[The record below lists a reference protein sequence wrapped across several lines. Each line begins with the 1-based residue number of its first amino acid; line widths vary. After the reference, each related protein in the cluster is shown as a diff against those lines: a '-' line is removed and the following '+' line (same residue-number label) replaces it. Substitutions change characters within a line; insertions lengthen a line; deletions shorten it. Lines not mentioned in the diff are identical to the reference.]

1 MNNAKHTIV
10 SQCLSL
16 GDKALQGRWDFHNA
30 NEALFWFRSV
40 LTVDPHN
47 ISARLGCARAYQYI
61 ASQPWWHNDA
71 SLAKSAA
78 GKALAVLDEPIVP
91 DNIAESRERSL
102 ICGQLYSAL
111 GRLDNAR
118 RHLYEGINIDPEY
131 STGHYF
137 LHFNNIFIDPK
148 DDRNLSGLDEAVA
161 LAEAE
166 GNPRRLA
173 AALYFRGFANT
184 LFSNYHE
191 AIRDLTRSLAINP
204 GYGSANL
211 ALIAA
216 AGLARRKETYRAA
229 RYFKQRY
236 PGFCADILDYMWVD
250 RSSSAEYHRLVRPMT
265 EMVKEKLGSH
275 RRDQASID
283 QKRPIRDLGAPL
295 SSAAD

>member
-1 MNNAKHTIV
+1 M
-10 SQCLSL
+10 
-16 GDKALQGRWDFHNA
+16 
-30 NEALFWFRSV
+30 
-40 LTVDPHN
+40 
-47 ISARLGCARAYQYI
+47 
-61 ASQPWWHNDA
+61 
-71 SLAKSAA
+71 
-78 GKALAVLDEPIVP
+78 
-91 DNIAESRERSL
+91 RE
-102 ICGQLYSAL
+102 G
-111 GRLDNAR
+111 
-118 RHLYEGINIDPEY
+118 HLYEGINKDPAY
-131 STGHYF
+131 SIGHYF

-148 DDRNLSGLDEAVA
+148 DDRNRSGLDEAVA

-166 GNPRRLA
+166 GNQRRLA

-216 AGLARRKETYRAA
+216 AGLARRKETHKAV

-236 PGFCADILDYMWVD
+236 PGFCADVLDYMWVD
-250 RSSSAEYHRLVRPMT
+250 RSSSSEYHRLVRPMT

-275 RRDQASID
+275 RRDQARIY

-295 SSAAD
+295 CSAAD